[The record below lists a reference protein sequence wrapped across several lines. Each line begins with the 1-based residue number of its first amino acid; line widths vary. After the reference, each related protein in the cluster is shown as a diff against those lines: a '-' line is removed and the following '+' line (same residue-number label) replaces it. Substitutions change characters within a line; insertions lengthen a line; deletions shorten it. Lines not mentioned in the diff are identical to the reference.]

1 MRPGTAGE
9 AVILWYCDS
18 QQGEAPAWKFEP
30 VDSDV
35 AAALEAYVPEYEG
48 DDITDGFYYVRS
60 ALTNPSKPGAYLNNI
75 STDLY
80 NTFQEPRTEA
90 LSTTEITE
98 NELKYLYY
106 IQKQQDGYTFRN
118 METGRYLAGTM
129 NSNGHLVGT
138 SDRPASMTLIHN
150 ADTDTYIIEDKSQL
164 RNNYLPAYL
173 NSGYEDTAWWV
184 GADGFKDNIYWNLIP
199 VSYEDPNGVIQIPT
213 TDANGTLSVDGI
225 YTISGQ
231 KVNGGALQSGLYII
245 VVDGKARK
253 IMVK

>member
-1 MRPGTAGE
+1 
-9 AVILWYCDS
+9 
-18 QQGEAPAWKFEP
+18 
-30 VDSDV
+30 
-35 AAALEAYVPEYEG
+35 
-48 DDITDGFYYVRS
+48 
-60 ALTNPSKPGAYLNNI
+60 
-75 STDLY
+75 
-80 NTFQEPRTEA
+80 
-90 LSTTEITE
+90 
-98 NELKYLYY
+98 
-106 IQKQQDGYTFRN
+106 
-118 METGRYLAGTM
+118 
-129 NSNGHLVGT
+129 
-138 SDRPASMTLIHN
+138 MTLIHN